1 MSYAEASNSVNSI
14 KSNKTLDA
22 LRLWVTHNPFKR
34 ASPELIKAL
43 LEGQKKHEDKQE
55 ALL

>member
-1 MSYAEASNSVNSI
+1 MSYEE
-14 KSNKTLDA
+14 A

>member
-1 MSYAEASNSVNSI
+1 MSYAEA
-14 KSNKTLDA
+14 LQQ
-22 LRLWVTHNPFKR
+22 WVTHDPFKR